1 MTVLEI
7 LEKRIEI
14 YKGNLE
20 KSCYSK
26 DEKRDMECRVS
37 ELNNLIFIINTQNI
51 TGIKE

>member
-26 DEKRDMECRVS
+26 DEKRDMECRIS

-51 TGIKE
+51 KGIK

>member
-26 DEKRDMECRVS
+26 DEKRDMECRIS
-37 ELNNLIFIINTQNI
+37 ELNNLIFIINTQSI